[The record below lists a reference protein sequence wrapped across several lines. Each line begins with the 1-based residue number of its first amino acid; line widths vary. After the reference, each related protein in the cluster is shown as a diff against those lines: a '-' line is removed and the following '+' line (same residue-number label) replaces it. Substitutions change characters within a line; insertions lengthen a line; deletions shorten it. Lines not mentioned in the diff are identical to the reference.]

1 MLEGGKIDY
10 FYGSFRAN
18 KPHGL
23 GEMVYQSGEMYKGG
37 WKNGIREGYGV
48 LRLKNGLIC
57 KGMWSND
64 MMNGD

>member
-1 MLEGGKIDY
+1 
-10 FYGSFRAN
+10 
-18 KPHGL
+18 
-23 GEMVYQSGEMYKGG
+23 MVYQSGEMYKGG